1 MLAISY
7 MGRNYAK
14 LISGVNPEI
23 DLEYES
29 LIIHE
34 YHYLCSETGVG
45 MFLEL
50 NLSYINSPHV
60 IQYKGKNLCE
70 RLGHRLKPLG
80 WNIQMCKYDLLNIIL
95 LMVLYQAYNN

>member
-1 MLAISY
+1 

-14 LISGVNPEI
+14 LLSRVNPET
-23 DLEYES
+23 ES

-34 YHYLCSETGVG
+34 YHYLCSETGMG
-45 MFLEL
+45 TFLEL

-70 RLGHRLKPLG
+70 RLGHRLKPLRC
-80 WNIQMCKYDLLNIIL
+80 NIQMCKYDLLNTIS

>member
-1 MLAISY
+1 

-23 DLEYES
+23 ES
-29 LIIHE
+29 LIVHE
-34 YHYLCSETGVG
+34 YYYLCSETVG

-50 NLSYINSPHV
+50 NLAYINSPHV

-80 WNIQMCKYDLLNIIL
+80 WNIQMCKYDYSIQ
-95 LMVLYQAYNN
+95 YY